1 MINEVH
7 WPVTLLNITAQGFAL
22 VPQMYL
28 YIFSG
33 NDEEL
38 FDTVVTGGTAAF
50 RLIKPLAGP
59 AEHHVM
65 LRLENRSYIG
75 NRLLSAHNTHI
86 FIDVSGLD
94 EGS

>member
-38 FDTVVTGGTAAF
+38 FDTVVTGGTGMMSVPSCSK
-50 RLIKPLAGP
+50 LTT
-59 AEHHVM
+59 
-65 LRLENRSYIG
+65 
-75 NRLLSAHNTHI
+75 LLVNET
-86 FIDVSGLD
+86 F
-94 EGS
+94 